1 MTDRTAVSDLQRE
14 TDAFRQRLIA
24 MDRQASAVLSQSFAQ
39 VLDGLEPRLQ
49 SLERQIAQRLAAG
62 ETVSADWLF
71 KQDRYRTLIRETNQ
85 LMTQYGAVT
94 QTVTTAAQQAAVRA
108 SLAEAGRELMAV
120 SGGSDIAQLAAGW
133 AAIPEQSV
141 INMVGALQASTP
153 LGQLFAGFGPDA
165 VKDVNRALVQ
175 GLALGLNP
183 RETARSVRSALN
195 ISRARAETIVRTETL
210 RAANKSMIAA
220 FEESGVVK
228 GWRWS
233 ASLSPRTCVACLSR
247 HGKVYPLSK
256 AMDRHV
262 NCRCSASPWIGDGS
276 DVEWESGSDWLK
288 RQPPSLQDTVL
299 GREGGSLFRSG
310 NLLLDDFE
318 RVTTSRAWG
327 PSVSDGGVQW
337 AKRQAAA
344 AGRSGGGTAT
354 SPLARTF
361 DTNRD
366 AAQWRRS
373 LGGSWPEEQ
382 LDGLS
387 YYRASGYHQINGMLR
402 DPDALWDQLRAER
415 QYSTADILE
424 TQREL
429 STYIAKVDDSLA
441 QVTTPEAVTVWRG
454 TKIDAFG
461 VTADELPR
469 LVGTQISD
477 LGYTSTSLHRNAG
490 EKFYDWAAD
499 DGSEAA
505 LMEIRVPAGTNV
517 VPMNNAF
524 PDSALLDDEEE
535 LILPRGSTFTVSDV
549 TTTSDGRL
557 LMILEMLL

>member
-1 MTDRTAVSDLQRE
+1 MTDATAVSDLQRE
-14 TDAFRQRLIA
+14 TDAFRQRLIT
-24 MDRQASAVLSQSFAQ
+24 MDRQASAVLSQSFSQ

-49 SLERQIAQRLAAG
+49 SLERQIAERLAAG

-108 SLAEAGRELMAV
+108 SLVEAGRELMAV

-141 INMVGALQASTP
+141 INMVGALQQSTP

-183 RETARSVRSALN
+183 RETANNLRSALN
-195 ISRARAETIVRTETL
+195 ITRARAETIVRTETL

-262 NCRCSASPWIGDGS
+262 NCRCSASPYIGDGS
-276 DVEWESGSDWLK
+276 DVEWESGSDWIK
-288 RQPPSLQDTVL
+288 RQPAALQDTVL

-310 NLLLDDFE
+310 NLLLEDFE
-318 RVTTSRAWG
+318 RVTTSPQWG
-327 PSVSDGGVQW
+327 SSVSDGGLQW
-337 AKRQAAA
+337 AKRQAA
-344 AGRSGGGTAT
+344 GRITAT
-354 SPLARTF
+354 PGFSFTPATSAREARTIARELGVRLEGVTATNLDMANIVNQALGQLNSQGIRIDYRILLKD
-361 DTNRD
+361 DTSK
-366 AAQWRRS
+366 AIAQFVPKLPSPRIEVFTR
-373 LGGSWPEEQ
+373 GDFG
-382 LDGLS
+382 
-387 YYRASGYHQINGMLR
+387 R
-402 DPDALWDQLRAER
+402 DPDGVARLLKETNMLASGDAAGLIRHEIGHAIHWTSKPYNLLNIKLTEAE
-415 QYSTADILE
+415 QVIATEVSKYA
-424 TQREL
+424 
-429 STYIAKVDDSLA
+429 STYRKEFVAEVFS
-441 QVTTPEAVTVWRG
+441 
-454 TKIDAFG
+454 G
-461 VTADELPR
+461 VTGGQRYSDDVMR
-469 LVGTQISD
+469 L
-477 LGYTSTSLHRNAG
+477 YR
-490 EKFYDWAAD
+490 EW
-499 DGSEAA
+499 DGPK
-505 LMEIRVPAGTNV
+505 I
-517 VPMNNAF
+517 
-524 PDSALLDDEEE
+524 
-535 LILPRGSTFTVSDV
+535 
-549 TTTSDGRL
+549 
-557 LMILEMLL
+557 